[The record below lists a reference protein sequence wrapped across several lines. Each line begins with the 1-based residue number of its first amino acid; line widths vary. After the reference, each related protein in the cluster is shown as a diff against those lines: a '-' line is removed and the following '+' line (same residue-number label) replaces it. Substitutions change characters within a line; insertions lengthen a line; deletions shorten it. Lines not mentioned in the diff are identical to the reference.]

1 MFAVSFVGPAVSGIR
16 VAFAWAVFLDLLFK
30 ARNDLPEEVL
40 KGVCGHSNHGTF
52 DGIECF

>member
-1 MFAVSFVGPAVSGIR
+1 MFAVSFAGPAVSGIR

-52 DGIECF
+52 DGIE